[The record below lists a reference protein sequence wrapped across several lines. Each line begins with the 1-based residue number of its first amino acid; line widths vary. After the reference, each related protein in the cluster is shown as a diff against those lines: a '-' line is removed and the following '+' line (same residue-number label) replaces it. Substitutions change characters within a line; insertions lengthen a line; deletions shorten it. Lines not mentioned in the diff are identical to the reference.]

1 MPALWPL
8 VLEPPRPLRRLR
20 DREADA
26 AARGTTD
33 RRGAARAAVA
43 VVRLHEGDARA
54 EALEQAILATVYERG
69 EGLPFPLV
77 LGVLRLVERRLIED
91 AYAR

>member
-1 MPALWPL
+1 MRRL
-8 VLEPPRPLRRLR
+8 VLEPPRPLRGVWH
-20 DREADA
+20 READTA
-26 AARGTTD
+26 AGSAANGRRAARG
-33 RRGAARAAVA
+33 AVA
-43 VVRLHEGDARA
+43 VVPLFEGDMRA